1 MTLNIW
7 RKISDIGIHT
17 NQPFEEVRKIR
28 LSNQLAF
35 LMSIITFSYFLID
48 LLFFEP
54 REAQD
59 IRLAFYV
66 HHIVLS
72 IIMFPVFWLNSLQ
85 QYSASRIIL
94 ILTVSS
100 LNLYTGIIQAQ
111 PYRTEFYFM
120 GLAASLFVLFTN
132 TRIIIT
138 SFIFILFL
146 FCIYVYNVHN
156 AFPDF
161 FAWNTGLIIRIIIA
175 FVFLFAVLYLLL
187 KEGKGN
193 QKSLELKARLL
204 EHERNEVMRA
214 NFTKDRVL
222 SVISHDLR
230 GPLNSLKG
238 LLTLNSRGEL
248 SQEEFQNHTQKLTK
262 QVTQLQVSL
271 EELLNW
277 SRSQST
283 HLKPQPELLD
293 VDQLITYSVNGV
305 KTLAEE
311 KNIAI
316 QMNDETHV
324 KIYADQGMIRS
335 VLTNLLTNSIKF
347 TPPLGKISITS
358 KEVGPDTTAIT
369 IHDSGVGITEENIK
383 NIFDGNYSTI
393 GTNNEKGTG
402 IGLSLCK
409 DFVTK
414 NKGTISVE
422 SYVDKGTSFTFTLPN
437 TTTTPTA

>member
-1 MTLNIW
+1 MNIW
-7 RKISDIGIHT
+7 RKISDIGIHA
-17 NQPFEEVRKIR
+17 NQPFEEVRRIR

-35 LMSIITFSYFLID
+35 ITSIITFLYFLID

-54 REAQD
+54 REVDQ
-59 IRLAFYV
+59 IRNAFYV
-66 HHIVLS
+66 HHILLS
-72 IIMFPVFWLNSLQ
+72 LIMFPVFWLNSLQ

-132 TRIIIT
+132 TRIIFT
-138 SFIFILFL
+138 VFLFIMFL
-146 FCIYVYNVHN
+146 FCIYVYNVHT

-161 FAWNTGLIIRIIIA
+161 FALDTGLIIRITIA
-175 FVFLFAVLYLLL
+175 FTFLFAVLYLLL
-187 KEGKGN
+187 KESKGN
-193 QKSLELKARLL
+193 QKTMELKAHML
-204 EHERNEVMRA
+204 EQERNEVMRA

-238 LLTLNSRGEL
+238 LLTLISKGQL
-248 SQEEFQNHTQKLTK
+248 SQVEFQNHTQKLNK
-262 QVTQLQVSL
+262 QVGQLQVSL

-283 HLKPQPELLD
+283 HLKPQPELLE
-293 VDQLITYSVNGV
+293 VDQLITFSVNGI
-305 KTLAEE
+305 KALAEE
-311 KNIAI
+311 KGIAI
-316 QMNDETHV
+316 HV
-324 KIYADQGMIRS
+324 SEAHLKIYADQGMIRS

-347 TPPLGKISITS
+347 TPPHGNIRVTS
-358 KEVGPDTTAIT
+358 KQVDQDTTAIT
-369 IHDSGVGITEENIK
+369 VHDTGVGISAENIK

-402 IGLSLCK
+402 IGLSLCR
-409 DFVTK
+409 DFVSK

-422 SYVDKGTSFTFTLPN
+422 SYVNKGTAFTFSLPN
-437 TTTTPTA
+437 KSANPIV